1 MMGEPGGVGSFT
13 LIAYRSFRFADM
25 WAGIIALGVLGYI
38 LSKLFTLVEN
48 RVLAWHKGL
57 TAHNSGGN

>member
-1 MMGEPGGVGSFT
+1 VGSFT

-38 LSKLFTLVEN
+38 LSKLFTVVEN

-57 TAHNSGGN
+57 TAHNTGGN